1 MMVLAGHPYLQERSS
16 DGIGRM
22 HMKGASGC
30 RQTVMHDL
38 GARAQRPDQMCLT
51 SSRFWRGRK
60 TGVPGE
66 EPSSQVAIDWNSAHL
81 RSQRWEAQM

>member
-1 MMVLAGHPYLQERSS
+1 MVLADHPYVQGRSS

-30 RQTVMHDL
+30 RQTVMHDP
-38 GARAQRPDQMCLT
+38 GARAQRPDQMFLT